1 MASQILK
8 YCILKTDME
17 FRYYLFLFL
26 PVLVAFLVLY
36 YLDDYLKRQVGNRM
50 VVALIEVL
58 IALLILFFGL
68 GLAFSILA

>member
-1 MASQILK
+1 
-8 YCILKTDME
+8 ME

-68 GLAFSILA
+68 GLAFSVLA